1 MFILNDILRAL
12 AGGALIGG
20 ATALLL
26 LGSGRIAGVS
36 GVFGR
41 LTQGQTGPGGWRL
54 AFIVGLVLAA
64 VAARAAGLAAPVVL
78 GGGLVLLLVAGA
90 ITGLGAGLANGC
102 TSGHG
107 VCGLSNL
114 SLRSLVSVVV
124 FMGTAGLTVFVVRH
138 VMGGS

>member
-1 MFILNDILRAL
+1 MLILNDILRAL
-12 AGGALIGG
+12 AGGALIGL

-36 GVFGR
+36 GVFGW
-41 LTQGQTGPGGWRL
+41 LVLGEAGPARWRL
-54 AFIVGLVLAA
+54 AFVAGLVLAA
-64 VAARAAGLAAPVVL
+64 VAARAAGLASPVEL
-78 GGGLVLLLVAGA
+78 GGGFALLLAAGA

-114 SLRSLVSVVV
+114 SLRSLVAVGT
-124 FMGTAGLTVFVVRH
+124 FMATAALTVFVVRH
-138 VMGGS
+138 GGL